1 MHAVGHAGILHFE
14 NLVVD
19 KAFVAVFDAVHLES
33 VIESVSYASAHASI
47 HTAGVATAC
56 KHCKFLCFGI
66 VFCHKITSLEYI
78 NFYLPFFDV
87 LYSVRAK
94 DVFQTRKQVGT
105 NLNVLR
111 KFHKF

>member
-78 NFYLPFFDV
+78 NFFIF
-87 LYSVRAK
+87 
-94 DVFQTRKQVGT
+94 
-105 NLNVLR
+105 
-111 KFHKF
+111 